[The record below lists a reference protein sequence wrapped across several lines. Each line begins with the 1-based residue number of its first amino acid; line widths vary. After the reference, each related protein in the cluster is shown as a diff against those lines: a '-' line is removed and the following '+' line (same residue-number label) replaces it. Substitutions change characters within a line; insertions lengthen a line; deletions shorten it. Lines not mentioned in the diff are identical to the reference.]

1 VLGTK
6 PVFRLISIGA
16 TLARYRLDELLEL
29 LPGLRLL
36 RWLRGLLP
44 APRGDIGSLSRGAR
58 LRLCLQ
64 ALGPLFVKFGQIL
77 STRRDL
83 LPADISDELILLQ
96 DRVAPFPGID
106 AEREIE
112 RSLGAPIGQLFK
124 VFNREPLASA
134 SIAQVHMALLPDDT
148 EVVVKVLRPGV
159 EKRIAN
165 DLGLLKLI
173 AGIAE
178 RHLPNADKIQPRE
191 IVAEIERTL
200 KNEVDLQREGANAS
214 QLRRNF
220 EDSPDLLV
228 PRVFWDW
235 SSERV
240 LTLERVRGIPSNDRE
255 ALDIAGIDRAALAE
269 KGVRV
274 FYQQV
279 FRDNFFHADAHP
291 GNIWVD
297 TAPAETPRFI
307 ALDFGIMGALTE
319 DDQYYLAENFR
330 AMFSKNYRRIA
341 QLHIEAGWM
350 PAHVRVDE
358 LEAAVRSVCE
368 PYFTKPLAEISLGE
382 VLAKIFK
389 LAQRYE
395 LTIQP
400 QLMLLQKTLLN
411 IEGVGRLLHP
421 QLDLFAVAQPV
432 LEDIVQKRYSLA
444 ALRSSFE
451 ERLPELMRNAPDMPR
466 LLHAWLRQVSR
477 GETSMEIRSKE
488 MQALV
493 DESREGQRRTVFAVL
508 GAGLLVAAAL
518 LYALDAQGPRWIG
531 LPLALWVALAGSVAA
546 FLAALHRRT

>member
-1 VLGTK
+1 MFGTRAMWRM
-6 PVFRLISIGA
+6 VSIGA

-36 RWLRGLLP
+36 RWLRALLP
-44 APRGDIGSLSRGAR
+44 SPRGDIGSLSRGAR

-64 ALGPLFVKFGQIL
+64 SLGPLFVKFGQIL

-83 LPADISDELILLQ
+83 LPPDIAEELTLLQ
-96 DRVAPFPGID
+96 DRVAPFPGEA

-112 RSLGAPIGQLFK
+112 RSLRAPIATLFK
-124 VFNREPLASA
+124 EFDRVPLASA
-134 SIAQVHMALLPDDT
+134 SIAQVHRALLPDDT

-159 EKRIAN
+159 ERRIAD
-165 DLGLLKLI
+165 DLGLLKMI
-173 AGIAE
+173 ANIAE
-178 RHLPNADKIQPRE
+178 RHLPHADKIQPRE

-220 EDSPDLLV
+220 LDSPDLLV
-228 PRVFWDW
+228 PRVYWDW

-240 LTLERVRGIPSNDRE
+240 LTLERVRGIPSNDLE
-255 ALDIAGIDRAALAE
+255 ALDAAGIDRAALAE
-269 KGVRV
+269 KGVRL

-297 TAPAETPRFI
+297 TTPAATPRFI
-307 ALDFGIMGALTE
+307 ALDFGIMGALAE
-319 DDQYYLAENFR
+319 PDQYYLAENFR
-330 AMFSKNYRRIA
+330 AMFSSNYRRIA
-341 QLHIEAGWM
+341 ELHLEAGWM

-389 LAQRYE
+389 MAQRYE
-395 LTIQP
+395 LTVQP

-421 QLDLFAVAQPV
+421 RLDLFAVAQPV
-432 LEDIVQKRYSLA
+432 LEDIVQKRYSLN
-444 ALRSSFE
+444 ALRE
-451 ERLPELMRNAPDMPR
+451 
-466 LLHAWLRQVSR
+466 
-477 GETSMEIRSKE
+477 SMI
-488 MQALV
+488 
-493 DESREGQRRTVFAVL
+493 
-508 GAGLLVAAAL
+508 
-518 LYALDAQGPRWIG
+518 
-531 LPLALWVALAGSVAA
+531 
-546 FLAALHRRT
+546 